1 MRISDWSSDVCSSDL
16 ERRVLFSVWSPY
28 KTDNPDDI
36 PEDQR
41 IVLLRKGKE
50 VHAGEFGNEGS
61 GGQSYLRYPW
71 KAGTTYRFLLHGKP
85 DGKGNTSYTA
95 FFYAPEIKQWKLIAS
110 FRRPQTSRWLTRFHS
125 FLENFNPRTGDK
137 QRLVDRKSTRLNS

>member
-1 MRISDWSSDVCSSDL
+1 MSRFFFVMIPRPPSSTRTDT
-16 ERRVLFSVWSPY
+16 LFPY
-28 KTDNPDDI
+28 
-36 PEDQR
+36 
-41 IVLLRKGKE
+41 
-50 VHAGEFGNEGS
+50 
-61 GGQSYLRYPW
+61 
-71 KAGTTYRFLLHGKP
+71 TTLFRSFLLHGKP

-137 QRLVDRKSTRLNS
+137 QRLVYLDNHWVGDREGNWRSEERGVGKVCVGRCGSG